1 MCGISGFQGQFD
13 SNLLNSM
20 NFILAHRGPD
30 DSGEYYDSASKTGL
44 AQRRLSIIDL
54 SSAGAQPMW
63 DITRTCC
70 ITFNGEI
77 YNYREL
83 RKGLVEDGFQFQNQT
98 DTEILLNLYL
108 RDGFEM
114 LRKLNGI
121 FAFVIYDTRDK
132 SLFVVRDG
140 FGVKPLYY
148 SETSKGFLFGSEL
161 KALLLESSVSRD
173 LCPKAIHYYLSYCWA
188 PAPWTMLEH
197 VKKLEP
203 GHAMVVTDG
212 KILKSWKFYDI
223 PCGYGDE
230 SICELE
236 VASEVRKALDRAVER
251 QMVADVPV
259 GAFLSGGLDSSAIC
273 AIARNYTTSGQKLRC
288 FTIAPLGESNEGFN
302 RDLPYARQMA
312 EFLNVELNVIEV
324 DVDIIS
330 NLEKMIY
337 HLDEPQPDP
346 AAINVMLISSL
357 ARDHG
362 IKVLLSGSG
371 SDDIFTGYRRHLLV
385 MLEPC
390 WAWLPVS
397 IRRLFANCSRRIKV
411 RSRPMRLIASGLRF
425 ADMDDDSRIAGYFH
439 WLDPVIQA
447 NLYSPAMRENLSEE
461 SFSEPLMKSISE
473 LGNDIPRL
481 HKMLYLDSKH
491 FLIDHNLNYTDKM
504 SMAVGVETRVP
515 FLDPDLVQLVAK
527 IPPRLK
533 QHGRISKHVLK
544 KAMSSDLPPEILNRA
559 KAGFG
564 APLRSWMDD
573 GLQELVNDTLGESS
587 LKSRGLFDPQPV
599 NQLIGA
605 NRTGRIDASYSIFAL
620 ICMEMWCRIF
630 IDRSVPEIN

>member
-1 MCGISGFQGQFD
+1 MCGISGFQGEFSTD
-13 SNLLNSM
+13 LLDRMNLIM
-20 NFILAHRGPD
+20 AHRGPD
-30 DSGEYYDSASKTGL
+30 DSGEYYDSASRTGL

-83 RKGLVEDGFQFQNQT
+83 RKGLVNDGFQFQNQT

-108 RDGFEM
+108 RDGYKM
-114 LRKLNGI
+114 LKALNGI
-121 FAFVIYDTRDK
+121 FAFAIFDTRDK

-148 SETSKGFLFGSEL
+148 TQTPKGLLFASEL
-161 KALLLESSVSRD
+161 KALLLEASVSRE
-173 LCPKAIHYYLSYCWA
+173 LCPKGIHYYLSYCWA

-203 GHAMVVTDG
+203 GHAMVVATG
-212 KILKSWKFYDI
+212 AIEKMWKFYNI
-223 PCGYGDE
+223 PCGQGDDAISE
-230 SICELE
+230 NDAVI
-236 VASEVRKALDRAVER
+236 EVRKALDRAVER

-273 AIARNYTTSGQKLRC
+273 AIARKYTTAGQQLQC
-288 FTIAPLGESNEGFN
+288 FSIASQGGSNEGFD
-302 RDLPYARQMA
+302 RDIPYARQMA
-312 EFLNVELNVIEV
+312 DFLKIKLNIIEV
-324 DVDIIS
+324 DVDIIN

-357 ARDHG
+357 AREHG
-362 IKVLLSGSG
+362 IKVLLSGTG

-385 MLEPC
+385 MLEPY
-390 WAWLPVS
+390 WAWLPIT
-397 IRRLFANCSRRIKV
+397 IRRLLVNISRRINV
-411 RSRPMRLIASGLRF
+411 RSRPMRLIVSGLRF
-425 ADMDDDSRIAGYFH
+425 SDMNNDARVAGYFH
-439 WLDPVIQA
+439 WLDPVIQE
-447 NLYSPAMRENLSEE
+447 NLYSLEIGDRLHDEA
-461 SFSEPLMKSISE
+461 FSEPLMKSISE

-515 FLDPDLVQLVAK
+515 FLDPDLVELVASL
-527 IPPRLK
+527 PPHLK
-533 QHGRISKHVLK
+533 QYGRISKYILRR
-544 KAMSSDLPPEILNRA
+544 AMAEVLPPAILNRS

-564 APLRSWMDD
+564 APLRSWMDND
-573 GLQELVNDTLGESS
+573 LQELVNDTLGESS
-587 LKSRGLFDPQPV
+587 LKSRGLFDPQEV
-599 NQLIGA
+599 KKLIEA
-605 NRTGRIDASYSIFAL
+605 NKNGRVDASYSIFAM
-620 ICMEMWCRIF
+620 ICIEMWCRIF
-630 IDRSVPEIN
+630 IDRPVAQA

>member
-1 MCGISGFQGQFD
+1 MCGISGFQGDFD
-13 SNLLNSM
+13 IGLLKNM
-20 NFILAHRGPD
+20 NYIMTHRGPD
-30 DSGEYYDSASKTGL
+30 DSGEYYESRARTGL
-44 AQRRLSIIDL
+44 AHRRLSIIDL

-108 RDGFEM
+108 RDGFGM
-114 LRKLNGI
+114 LKRLNGI
-121 FAFVIYDTRDK
+121 FAFVIFDTRDK

-140 FGVKPLYY
+140 FGIKPLYY
-148 SETSKGFLFGSEL
+148 SQTSKGFIFASEL
-161 KALLLESSVSRD
+161 KALLLEPSVSRE
-173 LCPKAIHYYLSYCWA
+173 LCPKGINYYLSYCWA
-188 PAPWTMLEH
+188 PAPWTMLEQ

-203 GHAMVVTDG
+203 GHAIVITDA
-212 KILKSWKFYDI
+212 KIARSWKFYDI

-230 SICELE
+230 SISELE
-236 VASEVRKALDRAVER
+236 AAAEVRKALDRAVER
-251 QMVADVPV
+251 QMIADVPV

-273 AIARNYTTSGQKLRC
+273 AIARNYTTAGQTLRC
-288 FTIAPLGESNEGFN
+288 FTISPLGKSNEGFD
-302 RDLPYARQMA
+302 RDLPYATKMA
-312 EFLNVELNVIEV
+312 DFLKVELNVIEV

-371 SDDIFTGYRRHLLV
+371 SDDIFTGYRRHLLL
-385 MLEPC
+385 MLEKY
-390 WAWLPVS
+390 WEWLPIP
-397 IRRLFANCSRRIKV
+397 IRRLFVNISRRINV
-411 RSRPMRLIASGLRF
+411 RSRPMRLIASGFRF
-425 ADMDDDSRIAGYFH
+425 ADMDEDSRIAGYFH
-439 WLDPVIQA
+439 WLYPVIQG
-447 NLYSPAMRENLSEE
+447 NLYSLAMRESLREE
-461 SFSEPLMKSISE
+461 TFSEPLMKSISE

-515 FLDPDLVQLVAK
+515 FLDPDLIELVAK

-533 QHGRISKHVLK
+533 QHGRISKYILRR
-544 KAMSSDLPPEILNRA
+544 AMRQDLPPEILYRP

-564 APLRSWMDD
+564 APLRSWMDN
-573 GLQELVNDTLGESS
+573 GLDALVNDTLGESS
-587 LKSRGLFDPQPV
+587 LKSRGLFDPQEV
-599 NQLIGA
+599 QKLIEA
-605 NRTGRIDASYSIFAL
+605 NKNGRVDASYSIFSI
-620 ICMEMWCRIF
+620 ICIEMWCRIF
-630 IDRSVPEIN
+630 IDRPIKTN